1 MRLEVALRER
11 DVIAG
16 ERDALAAEL
25 EALRSS
31 AGAAQAEERARQ
43 QEFYDAAEQRIREL
57 ELQLTAAADRRGG
70 RRAGPGCPTE
80 AKRSAKAEP
89 APAAVYDAP
98 RRASRHAFIQD
109 LQIQIDGSATQL
121 VDLSTTGAQVISPTA
136 LKPNRMVKVAL
147 PMGDGA
153 VSCRG
158 KIVWARLEPPSAGRS
173 LCYRAGVLFTDRGRG
188 AHRGVPHAPRLR
200 RSADPA
206 GYFAGSAFSS
216 SRMPP
221 SDAMMPLASYGR
233 NTSFCAFVAIELS
246 DSR

>member
-1 MRLEVALRER
+1 MREWQEDAVRLEVAMRER

-25 EALRSS
+25 EALRLS

-57 ELQLTAAADRRGG
+57 ELQLMQPQIEEAVEEPAPAPTRG
-70 RRAGPGCPTE
+70 
-80 AKRSAKAEP
+80 KRSAKPEP

-98 RRASRHAFIQD
+98 RRASRHAFTQD

-147 PMGDGA
+147 PMGESA

-173 LCYRAGVLFTDRGRG
+173 LCYRAGVLFTSVEE
-188 AHRGVPHAPRLR
+188 AHIEAFLTHHA
-200 RSADPA
+200 SAI
-206 GYFAGSAFSS
+206 G
-216 SRMPP
+216 
-221 SDAMMPLASYGR
+221 
-233 NTSFCAFVAIELS
+233 
-246 DSR
+246 